1 MDNSIK
7 LCNFRDTKEI
17 IKDIVMDTIAVIVPV
32 YNAEATLERCLSSFL
47 NQNGGGNYLIIR

>member
-32 YNAEATLERCLSSFL
+32 YNAEATLERCLSSLL
-47 NQNGGGNYLIIR
+47 NQNGGGNYLTIR